1 MAKMCLHGF
10 DFFFAVDGTLGKL
23 QEIFQKEWITDLL

>member
-10 DFFFAVDGTLGKL
+10 DLFFAVDGTLGKL
-23 QEIFQKEWITDLL
+23 LEIFQKE